1 MVDTEVGSAP
11 AAEPPVVAATAPLRR
26 LAAEAAAAEPDSL
39 TRFRPTSVHHAVAGA
54 LFALPSPPTSF
65 RELAVAAGI
74 TDSQFSTILEH
85 PEACA
90 WIVSRSASIAKFGL
104 AAVYARLQ
112 HMALTSKNSN
122 WALLFLRR
130 FDPEFQRQSTPV
142 AAVQINNFAD
152 YSDQEL
158 EAHLEQKRRVRFA
171 AKKIIDSEA
180 S

>member
-1 MVDTEVGSAP
+1 MPDSQPTAP
-11 AAEPPVVAATAPLRR
+11 EAAPLAPTAPLRR
-26 LAAEAAAAEPDSL
+26 LAAEAAAADPDSL
-39 TRFRPTSVHHAVAGA
+39 TRFRPTAVHHAVAGA
-54 LFALPSPPTSF
+54 LFAFSGTPPTSF
-65 RELAVAAGI
+65 QELAVAAGI
-74 TDSQFSTILEH
+74 TDSQFRTILDH

-90 WIVSRSASIAKFGL
+90 WIVSKSASIAKFGL

-142 AAVQINNFAD
+142 AAVQINNFSD

-171 AKKIIDSEA
+171 GKKIIDSEA